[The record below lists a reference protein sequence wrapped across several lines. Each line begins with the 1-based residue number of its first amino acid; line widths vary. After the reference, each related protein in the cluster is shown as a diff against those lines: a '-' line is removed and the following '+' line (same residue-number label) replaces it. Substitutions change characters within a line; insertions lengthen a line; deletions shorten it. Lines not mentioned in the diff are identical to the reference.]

1 MMRVDGFGRS
11 LAFAAIAAAGVV
23 PWLLLARPFVGAH
36 GALALYAIGV
46 TALYVA
52 GLAGATRRGLAAGA
66 LAAILASAVSLLT
79 GSLAELAIGIALT
92 MATLRSGLLF
102 RRRGAARA
110 LAVEGFLV
118 AAGLL
123 VARVLADGSSLGI
136 ALSIWG
142 FLLVQSLFF
151 LIGGAARRE
160 RGSLEV
166 DPFDRARS
174 RLTELLE
181 ENAI

>member
-1 MMRVDGFGRS
+1 MPVC
-11 LAFAAIAAAGVV
+11 
-23 PWLLLARPFVGAH
+23 
-36 GALALYAIGV
+36 
-46 TALYVA
+46 
-52 GLAGATRRGLAAGA
+52 
-66 LAAILASAVSLLT
+66 LASAVSLLA
-79 GSLAELAIGIALT
+79 GSLAELAIGIALAV
-92 MATLRSGLLF
+92 ATLRSGLVF
-102 RRRGAARA
+102 RRRSAVRA

-123 VARVLADGSSLGI
+123 VARFLADGSPLGI

-151 LIGGAARRE
+151 LIGGAVRRE